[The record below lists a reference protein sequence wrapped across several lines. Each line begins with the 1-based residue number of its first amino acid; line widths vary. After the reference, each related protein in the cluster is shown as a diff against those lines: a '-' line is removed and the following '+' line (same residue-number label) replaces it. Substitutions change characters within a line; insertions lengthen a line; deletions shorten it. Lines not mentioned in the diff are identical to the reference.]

1 MLLNFLQCARC
12 LRTELFSLK
21 HHAAVDKPCSNTWAF
36 SVSASQGSG
45 LSSSKYF
52 PGNQPLSWLVH
63 LWLLNVHVQP
73 RPLPKLETTMHGSSG
88 VRAYTNLNLPSSHSY
103 PLKARNL
110 AIPNSSSLF
119 LSPPFFKCSQSLLQL
134 SVSHGYSPA
143 FSSPLAL
150 IFV

>member
-36 SVSASQGSG
+36 SVSASQGPG
-45 LSSSKYF
+45 LSSSPKYF

-73 RPLPKLETTMHGSSG
+73 WPPKLETTMHGSSG
-88 VRAYTNLNLPSSHSY
+88 VRAYTNLNLPFSHSY

-119 LSPPFFKCSQSLLQL
+119 SPPPFFKSSQSLLPL
-134 SVSHGYSPA
+134 SVLHGYSPA
-143 FSSPLAL
+143 FSPLAL